1 MTTFGLYAAIG
12 DPPRGER
19 LRQRIDEVCAEAQLA
34 EQVGFEAI
42 LVGEHHQHR
51 DGFLPSPLIVST
63 AIAVRTRKIR
73 IGTGI
78 LLLPL
83 YHPVHV
89 AEDAA
94 TLDIISNGRLILGVG
109 MGYQAGDFGA
119 FGIPPSQRVSR
130 LEEGIDII
138 RACWT
143 QDTVSYDGQRFRLQ
157 NVAVYPK
164 PLQRPHPPIWVGAM
178 ADDSIRRAAQFG
190 DAWLTGIT
198 QPMPNILRHTQVYR
212 ACANAWHRPA
222 RIVLM
227 RDAWV
232 AETRRQAEAEYG
244 PEVLA
249 AYKYYWQSDSL
260 SFRDHRS
267 EAEFTLERMAP
278 ERIILGSPEEVVDQ
292 LQRWQETIGA
302 EMVIF
307 RLRQAHSGGPPH
319 ESILRAIRLFGD
331 KVIPKLA

>member
-1 MTTFGLYAAIG
+1 MTRFGLYAAIG
-12 DPPRGER
+12 DPPRGEH
-19 LRQRIDEVCAEAQLA
+19 LKQRVDEVCAEAQLA
-34 EQVGFEAI
+34 EQVGFDAI
-42 LVGEHHQHR
+42 LIGEHHQHR

-63 AIAVRTRKIR
+63 AVAAHTRKIR

-130 LEEGIDII
+130 MEEGIDII

-143 QDTVSYDGQRFRLQ
+143 QDTVSYEGKRFRLDH
-157 NVAVYPK
+157 VAVYPK
-164 PLQRPHPPIWVGAM
+164 PLQQPHPPIWVGAM
-178 ADDSIRRAAQFG
+178 ADESIRRAAQYG

-198 QPMPNILRHTQVYR
+198 QPMSNIVRQAQAYNTFAAEAQ
-212 ACANAWHRPA
+212 RPA
-222 RIVLM
+222 RIILM

-232 AETRRQAEAEYG
+232 AETRQQAADEYG
-244 PEVLA
+244 PEVIA
-249 AYKYYWQSDSL
+249 AYKYYWKSDSL
-260 SFRDHRS
+260 SFRDQRS
-267 EAEFTLERMAP
+267 EAEFTIENMAP
-278 ERIILGSPEEVVDQ
+278 DRIILGSPEEVVDQ
-292 LQRWQETIGA
+292 LRHWQEATGA
-302 EMVIF
+302 EMLIF

-319 ESILRAIRLFGD
+319 DKILRAIRLFGD
-331 KVIPKLA
+331 KVLPKFT